1 MSSKQ
6 KIVATRKLTP
16 QAQNKL
22 ESLRDRYDLVQHT
35 ANCAMSRSELLRQV
49 KGAVGLLC
57 VINDKIDDELIRECG
72 PQLKVVSSLSV
83 GVDHIQFQR
92 GESGPNSNVRVG
104 YTPDVLTDA
113 CADLC
118 VALLLA
124 HYRRFVEAV
133 KSVTTASFS
142 SFDPTWMCGHQ
153 LTGITVG
160 FFGMGRIGQAA
171 AERLLAFGVGSIL
184 YTDSS
189 SSLSTNR
196 DFNAGSNSGFDTNQ
210 QSTPK
215 VDECTQW
222 SKQNVEERLKTIG
235 QYFQLNEV
243 RKVDFVELLQKSD
256 VVIITSALND
266 KTRQVF
272 NSEAFSLMKSSA
284 VLINCARGGIVDTDS
299 LVQALQQGTIAGA
312 ALDVTDPEPL
322 PRDHPLIGMIE
333 SGKVLI
339 LPHIS
344 SATIETREMMS
355 DLAVRN
361 LIAGIEGD
369 IMPSEYTS

>member
-6 KIVATRKLTP
+6 KIVVTRRLTP

-49 KGAVGLLC
+49 NGAVGLLC

-92 GESGPNSNVRVG
+92 GPNANIRVG

-160 FFGMGRIGQAA
+160 IFGMGRIGQAA

-189 SSLSTNR
+189 SSLSLNR
-196 DFNAGSNSGFDTNQ
+196 DFDAGSGADTNQ
-210 QSTPK
+210 QSATK
-215 VDECTQW
+215 VDECTYW

-256 VVIITSALND
+256 LVIITSALND

-284 VLINCARGGIVDTDS
+284 VLINCARGGIVDTNS
-299 LVQALQQGTIAGA
+299 LVQALQKGTIAGA

-322 PRDHPLIGMIE
+322 PCDHPLIGMIDN
-333 SGKVLI
+333 GKVLI

-344 SATIETREMMS
+344 SATIQTREMMS